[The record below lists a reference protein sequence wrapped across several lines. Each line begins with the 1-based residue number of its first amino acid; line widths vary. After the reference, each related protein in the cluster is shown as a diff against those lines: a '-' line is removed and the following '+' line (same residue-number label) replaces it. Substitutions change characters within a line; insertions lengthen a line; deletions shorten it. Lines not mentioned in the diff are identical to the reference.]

1 MVMLQKWT
9 WFAIATL
16 GAAACGDGTGPAV
29 ERNKPGTGTSTLRV
43 VADIEAQDVPGGF
56 VTVFDVGL
64 RNATGNP
71 VSGATVTVKNGS
83 LGTVNLLETGTGT
96 GDYTATVN
104 SFPSGDF
111 ALDVIRGTDK
121 VEGVVVGGLAAHK
134 ITAPAKNAT
143 VTANQQLTVTWDR
156 PTEAAGADLETRDYS
171 ASGLPDTG
179 SHIIPAN
186 QNPARA
192 DQRIRV
198 WRYNQVA
205 MAGGLA
211 GSRLKLEV
219 RNTIEP
225 VVVQ

>member
-1 MVMLQKWT
+1 MRTLAKLT
-9 WFAIATL
+9 HFAIAAL
-16 GAAACGDGTGPAV
+16 LAAACGDGAGPAV
-29 ERNKPGTGTSTLRV
+29 ERNDPGTGTNTLKV

-56 VTVFDVGL
+56 VTVFDVAL
-64 RNATGNP
+64 RNAVGDP
-71 VSGATVTVKNGS
+71 VSGATVTVKNGT
-83 LGTVNLLETGTGT
+83 LGTVNLLETRVGS
-96 GDYTATVN
+96 GDYSATVN

-111 ALDVIRGTDK
+111 RLDVIRGTDK

-134 ITAPAKNAT
+134 ITAPAKSTT
-143 VTANQQLTVTWDR
+143 VPANQPLTVTWDR
-156 PTEAAGADLETRDYS
+156 PTEAAGADLETQDYS

-179 SHIIPAN
+179 SHIIPGTK
-186 QNPARA
+186 NPPRS

-198 WRYNQVA
+198 WRYNQVS

-219 RNTIEP
+219 RNTVEP

>member
-1 MVMLQKWT
+1 MRTLAT
-9 WFAIATL
+9 FTPFTIAALVAT
-16 GAAACGDGTGPAV
+16 ACGDGTGPAV
-29 ERNKPGTGTSTLRV
+29 ERNDPGTGTNTLRV

-56 VTVFDVGL
+56 VTVFDVEL
-64 RNATGNP
+64 RNGAGDP
-71 VSGATVTVKNGS
+71 VSGATVTVKNGT
-83 LGTVNLLETGTGT
+83 LGTVSLLETGTGT
-96 GDYTATVN
+96 GDYRATVN

-111 ALDVIRGTDK
+111 GLDVIRGTDK

-134 ITAPAKNAT
+134 ITAPAKNTT
-143 VTANQQLTVTWDR
+143 VPADQPLTVSWDR

-171 ASGLPDTG
+171 ASGLADTG
-179 SHIIPAN
+179 SHVIPGN

-205 MAGGLA
+205 IAGGLA

-219 RNTIEP
+219 RNTVEP
-225 VVVQ
+225 IAV

>member
-1 MVMLQKWT
+1 MVTHSKFT
-9 WFAIATL
+9 WLALAAL
-16 GAAACGDGTGPAV
+16 LAAACGDGTGPAV

-56 VTVFDVGL
+56 VTVFDVEL
-64 RNATGNP
+64 RNAAGNP
-71 VSGATVTVKNGS
+71 VSGATVTVKNGT
-83 LGTVNLLETGTGT
+83 LGTVNLLETGTGA

-111 ALDVIRGTDK
+111 GLDVIRGTDK
-121 VEGVVVGGLAAHK
+121 VEGVVVGGLATHK

-143 VTANQQLTVTWDR
+143 VPANQSLTVTWDR
-156 PTEAAGADLETRDYS
+156 PTEAAGADIETDDYS

-186 QNPARA
+186 KNPPNTS
-192 DQRIRV
+192 QHIRL
-198 WRYNQVA
+198 WRFNQVS

-219 RNTIEP
+219 RNTVEP

>member
-1 MVMLQKWT
+1 MNTLRQ
-9 WFAIATL
+9 ATRL
-16 GAAACGDGTGPAV
+16 TLAALLTAACGDGTGPAV
-29 ERNKPGTGTSTLRV
+29 ERNKPGTGTNTLQV

-56 VTVFDVGL
+56 VTVFDVAL

-71 VSGATVTVKNGS
+71 VSGATVTVKNNT

-111 ALDVIRGTDK
+111 SLDVIRATDK
-121 VEGVVVGGLAAHK
+121 VEGVVVGGLAAHR

-143 VTANQQLTVTWDR
+143 VPANQQLTVTWDR
-156 PTEAAGADLETRDYS
+156 PTEAAGADLETRNYG

-186 QNPARA
+186 QNPTRA